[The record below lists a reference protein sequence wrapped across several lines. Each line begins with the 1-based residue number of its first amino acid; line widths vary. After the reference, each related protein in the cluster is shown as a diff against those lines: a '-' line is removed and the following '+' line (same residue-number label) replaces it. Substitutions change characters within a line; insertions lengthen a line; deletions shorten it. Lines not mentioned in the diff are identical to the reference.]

1 MKNKG
6 FTLVELLAIL
16 GVLAV
21 ITLITVPIID
31 STIKKNKE
39 KLYNSQI
46 NSIKASLKTWGDDNI
61 ESLPVDENTP
71 LNITLGRLKSDGF
84 VDIDIKNPKT
94 KKQVL

>member
-31 STIKKNKE
+31 STIKKNKK
-39 KLYNSQI
+39 KLYKSQI
-46 NSIKASLKTWGDDNI
+46 NSIKASLKT
-61 ESLPVDENTP
+61 
-71 LNITLGRLKSDGF
+71 
-84 VDIDIKNPKT
+84 
-94 KKQVL
+94 